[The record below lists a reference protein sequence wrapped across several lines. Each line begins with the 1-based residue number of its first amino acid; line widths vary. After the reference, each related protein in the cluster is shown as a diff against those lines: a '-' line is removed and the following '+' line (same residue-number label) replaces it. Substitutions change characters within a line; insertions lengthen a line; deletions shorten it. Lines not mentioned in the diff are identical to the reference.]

1 MHDIVEFLR
10 KHDPF
15 LELAEDELEE
25 LSRSVEVEFFG
36 AGETI
41 FEQGAEPLAHVR
53 VVRRGTVELV
63 TDGRVF
69 DELSEG
75 ELFGHPS
82 ALSGLP
88 TEWAARAGEDALTYR
103 LPAGNVTPL
112 LGRPGGLLFLTR
124 SLERRFGLS
133 ARVAAADPTDPAW
146 RRVGTLLRDP
156 PFICES
162 YTPVSDAARGM
173 VEAGAVCA
181 LVPLRAGGFGIV
193 TDHDLRA
200 RVLAQGLP
208 AEVPVSAAMTS
219 PAFTVGPDRLVAEV
233 MVEMLERGIRQ
244 VPVVSGRGEVLGL
257 VTDIDVLAA
266 ETRAPFMLRRAVR
279 DAGDAEALVAAAR
292 QLPATVIA
300 LHDSG
305 VAPLHVSA
313 AICAVADALIGRL
326 VELAVADAGPPPA
339 EFAWLGLGS
348 LGRREVVPSSDIDS
362 GLVWADEGAGEDA
375 PDYLRRIA
383 RQVMEG
389 LSAAGFAADTHG
401 VTAAEGLFAR
411 SASQWRTTIEHWLEH
426 PEEDKVLIAVSIL
439 LDARTI
445 LGPAELGDMAA
456 LFRTAGRR
464 RRLMGLLLRLALAH
478 RPPTGFRR
486 NAVLEHSGRRGA
498 RLDIKSAGVLPVVD
512 IARWASLAAGSVG
525 GSTPERLRT
534 AGQAGTL
541 AESDAGTLE
550 EACDLFAELR
560 LEHQV
565 DQLRAGEAPD
575 DLIDPRTLNPLERR
589 YLRDAFRA
597 VSSVQRALTIRQTFA
612 A

>member
-15 LELAEDELEE
+15 SELGEDELEV
-25 LSRSVEVEFFG
+25 LSRSVEVEFYG

-41 FEQGAEPLAHVR
+41 FDQGAEPLEHVR

-69 DELSEG
+69 DELGEG

-88 TEWAARAGEDALTYR
+88 TEWAARAGEDALSYR
-103 LPAGNVTPL
+103 LPAADVTPL
-112 LGRPGGLLFLTR
+112 LGRAGGLQFLTR

-133 ARVAAADPTDPAW
+133 ARVSTADPADLAG
-146 RRVGTLLRDP
+146 RRVETLVRDQ
-156 PFICES
+156 PFVCAS
-162 YTPVSDAARGM
+162 HMPVSEAARGM
-173 VEAGAVCA
+173 VEAAAPCA
-181 LVPLRAGGFGIV
+181 LVPLRAGVFGIV

-208 AEVPVSAAMTS
+208 ADVPVSVAMTS
-219 PAFTVGPDRLVAEV
+219 PAFTVGPDRPVAEV
-233 MVEMLERGIRQ
+233 LVEMLERGIRQ

-266 ETRAPFMLRRAVR
+266 ETRAPFQLRRAVR
-279 DAGDAEALVAAAR
+279 DAGDVEALVAAAR
-292 QLPATVIA
+292 QLPGTVIA
-300 LHDSG
+300 LHDSA

-313 AICAVADALIGRL
+313 AISAVADAMIKRL
-326 VELAVADAGPPPA
+326 VELAVAEGGPPPA

-348 LGRREVVPSSDIDS
+348 LGRRELVPSSDVDS
-362 GLVWADEGAGEDA
+362 GLVWSDEQADEAA
-375 PDYLRRIA
+375 PEYLGRVADRVTA
-383 RQVMEG
+383 G

-401 VTAAEGLFAR
+401 VTATAGLFAR
-411 SASQWRTTIEHWLEH
+411 SASSWRTTIEYWLDH
-426 PEEDKVLIAVSIL
+426 PEEDKVLIALSIL

-445 LGPAELGDMAA
+445 LGPDELGDVTAP
-456 LFRTAGRR
+456 FRTAGQRR
-464 RRLMGLLLRLALAH
+464 GLMSLLRRLALAH

-486 NAVLEHSGRRGA
+486 NSVLEHSGRRRA

-512 IARWASLAAGSVG
+512 IARWASLAGGSLG

-534 AGQAGTL
+534 AGEAGTL
-541 AESDAGTLE
+541 PERDARTLE
-550 EACDLFAELR
+550 EAFDLFAELR
-560 LEHQV
+560 LAHQV
-565 DQLRAGEAPD
+565 DQLRAGQAPD
-575 DLIDPRTLNPLERR
+575 DLIDPRTLNPLARR

-597 VSSVQRALTIRQTFA
+597 VSSVQRALTSRRAFGA
-612 A
+612 